1 METYYEIHRS
11 TAITAL
17 LVKERQPLM
26 YTNIQLADLLAE
38 AYTEKNRFY
47 IVKEDDLPL
56 EGKNIINSI
65 IEFEK

>member
-1 METYYEIHRS
+1 METYYQIHRS

-17 LVKERQPLM
+17 LVKEKQPLM
-26 YTNIQLADLLAE
+26 HTNIQLGDLLVE
-38 AYTEKNRFY
+38 SYPEKNRFY

-56 EGKNIINSI
+56 EGKNVINNI

>member
-17 LVKERQPLM
+17 LVKETQPLM
-26 YTNIQLADLLAE
+26 HTNIQLGDLLTE
-38 AYTEKNRFY
+38 AYPEKNRFY

-56 EGKNIINSI
+56 KGKNVINNI
-65 IEFEK
+65 TEFEK

>member
-26 YTNIQLADLLAE
+26 HTNLQLGDLLTE
-38 AYTEKNRFY
+38 AYPEMDRLY

-56 EGKNIINSI
+56 EGKNVINNI